1 MSGGGRF
8 CQAAPPGLGRWECRR
23 PLAGRVR
30 LVLR

>member
-23 PLAGRVR
+23 RLAGSMPG
-30 LVLR
+30 